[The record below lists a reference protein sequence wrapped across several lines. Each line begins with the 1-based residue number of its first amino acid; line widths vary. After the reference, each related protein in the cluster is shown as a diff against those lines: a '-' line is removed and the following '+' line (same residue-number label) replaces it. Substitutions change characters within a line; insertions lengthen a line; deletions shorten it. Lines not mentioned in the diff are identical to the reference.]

1 MHVGDHFFKWREVD
15 RGCIDWEQ
23 LLGSSLPMKKG
34 QLLLL
39 TRGIN
44 SRSDGQGDAK
54 RAEEHHEDD
63 QEEHDG

>member
-1 MHVGDHFFKWREVD
+1 
-15 RGCIDWEQ
+15 
-23 LLGSSLPMKKG
+23 MKKG